1 MRRKPESCGGCVLQS
16 HGTDFSRIE
25 GTGSSKVLV
34 CGEASGEQEAREG
47 TPFVKYAP
55 SGSLLERTLR
65 RMGIDREQL
74 SITNVCRCRPRNN
87 WLEGSPWEFSAL
99 NSCRK
104 NLDAAI
110 AERKPRAIAALG
122 GIATRE
128 LTGLTGEKLGIGH
141 LAGYVLPMQKVVP
154 VRCDECISFSNNQPD
169 PNCFICG
176 GTGYVDGTMPTSVN
190 AVPVIPTFHP
200 SFLRRGKASYQGVFA
215 RILNRAMNVA
225 KGTDTSWIWN
235 VNPKEEGTH
244 GNLRYIVH
252 PSLDAAGDFARRV
265 EADSSLVVSYDIET
279 FESASLDEDAR
290 EGFSDTQLRL
300 VQFSTE
306 SGTGIAFPWDEGY
319 KELTRRILHARNVKC
334 GHNVWLFDNKVLR
347 AVGERE
353 GLDLRPRGVIHDT
366 LQMFHHWQPDLP
378 AHLQFAASFVSF
390 PFPWK
395 HFAGEDIE
403 FYGCADVDATLRLFN
418 MLQATLKR
426 DGLWG
431 DEA

>member
-1 MRRKPESCGGCVLQS
+1 MTLRSKPLSCAGCRCHD
-16 HGTDFSRIE
+16 HGTDFSQIE

-34 CGEASGEQEAREG
+34 VGEASGEHEAREQL
-47 TPFVKYAP
+47 PLRPHAP
-55 SGSLLERTLR
+55 SGSLFERTLK
-65 RMGIDREQL
+65 RMGVDRAQL
-74 SITNVCRCRPRNN
+74 SVTNALRCRPRNN

-99 NSCRK
+99 NSCRH

-110 AERKPRAIAALG
+110 SERKPRAIAALG

-128 LTGLTGEKLGIGH
+128 LTGLAGEKLGIGH
-141 LAGYVLPMQKVVP
+141 LAGYVLPGP
-154 VRCDECISFSNNQPD
+154 NQ
-169 PNCFICG
+169 I
-176 GTGYVDGTMPTSVN
+176 
-190 AVPVIPTFHP
+190 PVIPNYHP
-200 SFLRRGKASYQGVFA
+200 AFLRRGKASYQGVFA

-225 KGTDTSWIWN
+225 KGIDTGWIWN
-235 VNPKEEGTH
+235 VNPKEATTH

-252 PSLDAAGDFARRV
+252 PGLDAAGDFARRV

-353 GLDLRPRGVIHDT
+353 GLDLRPRGIIHDT

-378 AHLQFAASFVSF
+378 AHLQFAASFVQF